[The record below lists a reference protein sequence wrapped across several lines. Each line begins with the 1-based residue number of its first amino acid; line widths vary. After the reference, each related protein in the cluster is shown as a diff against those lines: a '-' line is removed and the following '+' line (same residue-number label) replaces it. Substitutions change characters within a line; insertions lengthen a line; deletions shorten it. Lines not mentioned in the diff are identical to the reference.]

1 LLCDKS
7 EIAVG
12 ENAIMKVG
20 LTIPVRGPLA
30 TPDNIEA
37 LASRAEAL
45 GFAHLAV
52 TDHLVVPKTIGSR
65 YPYNQS
71 GQFPGSATAGDSL
84 DQFTLLAYLA
94 AISSKPRLV
103 TAVTVIPHRGAV
115 HAAKIIATIDVLSG
129 GRVTLGVGAGWMRE
143 EFEALN
149 LPDFEQRGKV
159 TDDYLQAFKTLWTED
174 DPRFEGQHVSFGNI
188 NFLPKPVQKPHPPI
202 WIGGESGAA
211 LRRTVRHGDVWFPIA
226 NNPRHPLN
234 NIKLFKQGI
243 KKLHD
248 LADQHGRDPSTIGLA
263 TFANWFDEKK
273 TLQLETGE
281 RHLLTGKPEDIA
293 EDIDAL
299 ADLGVRD
306 LIFNFQRETLQQT
319 LDSMQHFADVI
330 IPMTG

>member
-1 LLCDKS
+1 
-7 EIAVG
+7 
-12 ENAIMKVG
+12 MQVG

-30 TPDNIEA
+30 TPDSVKT
-37 LASRAEAL
+37 LADRAEAL

-52 TDHLVVPKTIGSR
+52 TDHLVVPKTIDSR

-71 GQFPGSATAGDSL
+71 GQFPGSATAGDSF

-94 AISSKPRLV
+94 AISTKPRLV

-115 HAAKIIATIDVLSG
+115 HTAKIIATIDVLSG
-129 GRVTLGVGAGWMRE
+129 GRTTLGVGAGWMKE
-143 EFEALN
+143 EFAALGV
-149 LPDFEQRGKV
+149 PDFEQRGKV
-159 TDDYLQAFKTLWTED
+159 TDEYLAAFKVLWTED
-174 DPRFEGQHVSFGNI
+174 DPRFDGQFVNFSNI

-202 WIGGESGAA
+202 WIGGESRPA
-211 LRRTVRHGDVWFPIA
+211 LRRTVRYGDVWFPIA

-234 NIKLFKQGI
+234 NIKLFKNGI
-243 KKLHD
+243 KELHEM
-248 LADQHGRDPSTIGLA
+248 AEAENRDPGTIGLA

-273 TLQLETGE
+273 TLELDTGE
-281 RHLLTGKPEDIA
+281 RHLLTGKAEDIA

-306 LIFNFQRETLQQT
+306 LIFNFQRDTLEQT

-330 IPMTG
+330 RPLTS